1 MAQDRDIR
9 NALDRLGADL
19 SAWPDPAL
27 AGAARRLALADQ
39 AFRAQLDTARAIDA
53 GLVRVR
59 DALDAEIAASGAVAR
74 VEAATLT
81 AVLPRPA
88 DGRRW
93 ATVAAA
99 AVAAAVL
106 GAVVDVTLLA
116 PFGGPSFE
124 VVILDPLILL
134 DPAGTMLP

>member
-9 NALDRLGADL
+9 EALDRLGADL
-19 SAWPDPAL
+19 SAWPDSSL
-27 AGAARRLALADQ
+27 AGDARRLALADRG
-39 AFRAQLDTARAIDA
+39 FRAHLDTARAIDA

-74 VEAATLT
+74 VEAATLA
-81 AVLPRPA
+81 AVPPRPVN
-88 DGRRW
+88 GRRW

-124 VVILDPLILL
+124 VVILDPLIF